1 MDNKSTLQ
9 QAVLEALE
17 NGKSQNALARKMG
30 VSAATVIN
38 IKKGHWENISEEMI
52 NKLLAFFRIDSW
64 KIMETW
70 NYKAIHGVCSDA
82 MVNKR
87 FLAIAGYTG
96 AGKSTALREFAKKY
110 EDVYYMHATSV
121 MNKKLFLGA
130 IQASMGIRD
139 GYSVPMMM
147 DAIIAHMN
155 SANQPLLIIDDAG
168 KLSPSIMGLIQIIY
182 DGTETRAGI
191 VMAGTEYLEEI
202 ITKWV
207 RYNRMG
213 FRELFRRI
221 GFWQP
226 LRQPT
231 IAVVQGICAQYGI
244 TEKSCIRYIH
254 EHAHNYGDIRNIIV
268 NALQVKETSGQDIDR
283 EMLESLNVGKHFY
296 NMNKI

>member
-1 MDNKSTLQ
+1 MDNKATLQ

-17 NGKSQNALARKMG
+17 NGRSQNALARKMG
-30 VSAATVIN
+30 VSAATLIN
-38 IKKGHWENISEEMI
+38 IKKGQWESISEEMI

-70 NYKAIHGVCSDA
+70 NYKAIHGVCNDA
-82 MVNKR
+82 MLNKR

-147 DAIIAHMN
+147 DGIIAHMN

-182 DGTETRAGI
+182 DGTENRAGI
-191 VMAGTEYLEEI
+191 VIAGTEYLEEV

-231 IAVVQGICAQYGI
+231 IAVVQGICAQYNI
-244 TEKSCIRYIH
+244 TDKACIRYIH
-254 EHAHNYGDIRNIIV
+254 ELAHNYGDIRNIIV
-268 NALQVKETSGQDIDR
+268 NALQIKEATGQDIDR

-296 NMNKI
+296 NMSKI